1 MSQVMNTSC
10 GYLNHWLYI
19 HKIDEVLSNPY
30 TLDSGLELA
39 PTCHDEPVV
48 LDEDDNNTVYK
59 LDEYNNNK
67 HVRKIL
73 NENKKPRRTPNLK

>member
-1 MSQVMNTSC
+1 MKYYQTNT
-10 GYLNHWLYI
+10 I
-19 HKIDEVLSNPY
+19 
-30 TLDSGLELA
+30 DSGPA
-39 PTCHDEPVV
+39 VAHTFHYGPVV

-67 HVRKIL
+67 HVRKIV